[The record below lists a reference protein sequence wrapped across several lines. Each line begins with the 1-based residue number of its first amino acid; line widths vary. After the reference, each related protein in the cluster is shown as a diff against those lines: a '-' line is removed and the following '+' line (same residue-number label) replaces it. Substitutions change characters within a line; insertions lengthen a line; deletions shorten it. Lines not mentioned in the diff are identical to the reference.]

1 MTLVS
6 IIITSFNSQNTIQ
19 RTIQSAISQDW
30 PEKEI
35 IVVDDHSTDYS
46 YELITKIITKEK
58 HISLIRHRSNKGYP
72 AALNSGIRKS
82 KGEFIA
88 IFDDDD
94 DNSRNRISLQVKKIT
109 EYEKDNKA
117 SIILCY
123 SNRDVFKPGSE
134 KCDSKALA
142 IGRESPEPNGKEV
155 ADFILGFPSNPSK
168 VWGMFGSCTLMV
180 RRKIFE
186 EVGLFDEAFRR
197 TAEWDFAIRAA
208 FKGAYFIAVNRS
220 LIKMYKTS
228 GSEKSGKIPL
238 IYSIKLREK
247 YKNYL
252 KSNGFY
258 NCSKLIAKSN
268 FYLNKKKIFIGLLYR
283 ILALIISPK
292 LMFHFLKTKIFN
304 INRSS

>member
-1 MTLVS
+1 MPLVS
-6 IIITSFNSQNTIQ
+6 IIITCFNSKDTIE

-30 PEKEI
+30 PKKEI
-35 IVVDDHSTDYS
+35 IIVDDHSTDYS

-58 HISLIRHRSNKGYP
+58 QISLIRHSSNRGYP
-72 AALNSGIRKS
+72 AALNSGIRQS

-94 DNSRNRISLQVKKIT
+94 YNVKNRISLQVEKIIK
-109 EYEKDNKA
+109 YEKDNKA

-123 SNRDVFKPGSE
+123 SNRDVFKPGS
-134 KCDSKALA
+134 KKYDSKAFA
-142 IGRESPEPNGKEV
+142 IGRKSPEPNGKEV
-155 ADFILGFPSNPSK
+155 ADFIFGFPSNPSK
-168 VWGMFGSCTLMV
+168 TWGMFGSCTLMV
-180 RRKIFE
+180 RKKIFD
-186 EVGLFDEAFRR
+186 EVGLFDETFRR
-197 TAEWDFAIRAA
+197 TAEWDFAVRAA
-208 FKGAYFIAVNRS
+208 FKGGYFIAVNRS

-228 GSEKSGKIPL
+228 GSEKAGKIPL
-238 IYSIKLREK
+238 IYSLKLREK
-247 YKNYL
+247 YKKYL

-268 FYLNKKKIFIGLLYR
+268 FYLNKKKFFIGLFYR

-304 INRSS
+304 SFRSS

>member
-6 IIITSFNSQNTIQ
+6 IIITCFNSKDTIE

-35 IVVDDHSTDYS
+35 IIVDDHSTDYS
-46 YELITKIITKEK
+46 YELITKIISKEK
-58 HISLIRHRSNKGYP
+58 RISLIRHSSNRGYP
-72 AALNSGIRKS
+72 AALNSGIRQS
-82 KGEFIA
+82 KGDFIA

-94 DNSRNRISLQVKKIT
+94 YNLKNRISLQVEKII

-123 SNRDVFKPGSE
+123 SNRDVFKPGS
-134 KCDSKALA
+134 KKYDSKALA

-155 ADFILGFPSNPSK
+155 ADFIFGFPSNPSK
-168 VWGMFGSCTLMV
+168 IWGMFGSCTLMV
-180 RRKIFE
+180 RKKIFE
-186 EVGLFDEAFRR
+186 EVGLFDETFRR
-197 TAEWDFAIRAA
+197 TAEWDFAVRAA

-228 GSEKSGKIPL
+228 GSEKAGKIPL
-238 IYSIKLREK
+238 IYSLKLREK

-268 FYLNKKKIFIGLLYR
+268 FYLNKKKFFIGLFYR

-292 LMFHFLKTKIFN
+292 LMFHFLKTKILNPF
-304 INRSS
+304 RSP